1 MEGSKHSLFH
11 CSKHFRMCQQTNNA
25 VLIFWQ
31 GTRYTLL
38 LMYIHSR
45 LLYNRC
51 SAYARRLTQKTLRL
65 KAKNRASTPAA
76 RRSGTPYWGSIYIDI
91 YLFVHHTSR
100 GTINFVSCSSYMH
113 YRVGRNAVALA
124 RTLLDYDDDGLTAYA
139 KNLAQPNDEHNVL
152 HIGLVG

>member
-31 GTRYTLL
+31 GTQYTYL

-51 SAYARRLTQKTLRL
+51 SAYTRRRLTQKTLRL

-76 RRSGTPYWGSIYIDI
+76 RRSGTPYWGSIYIHI
-91 YLFVHHTSR
+91 CAPHQQRHNKFRFLQQLHALQGR
-100 GTINFVSCSSYMH
+100 EECSCIGQNS
-113 YRVGRNAVALA
+113 A
-124 RTLLDYDDDGLTAYA
+124 GLWWWRPHGICKEFGATD
-139 KNLAQPNDEHNVL
+139 DEHNVL